1 MKSEKET
8 IAKFVDYIKKCGGNF
23 QEWYIDIAS
32 DVEKSLFDEH
42 IVDRGSKW
50 IQADCGSEES
60 AREIVRY
67 FIDNYD
73 MQGGGG
79 GGDASTTY
87 IYAYEI
93 SLYTVE

>member
-1 MKSEKET
+1 MTKSEKET

-23 QEWYIDIAS
+23 HEWYIGIAS

-67 FIDNYD
+67 FIDNYS
-73 MQGGGG
+73 MQGG
-79 GGDASTTY
+79 GGDASTTCV
-87 IYAYEI
+87 YAYEI
-93 SLYTVE
+93 DLSTVE